1 MLPVSAVMALLGA
14 LEHCWSRALRVTVMF
29 WLHSSGGKLHVPSDV
44 ELQVNVCKVPLPSV
58 TITT

>member
-1 MLPVSAVMALLGA
+1 MLPVSAVMTLLGA

-58 TITT
+58 AITT